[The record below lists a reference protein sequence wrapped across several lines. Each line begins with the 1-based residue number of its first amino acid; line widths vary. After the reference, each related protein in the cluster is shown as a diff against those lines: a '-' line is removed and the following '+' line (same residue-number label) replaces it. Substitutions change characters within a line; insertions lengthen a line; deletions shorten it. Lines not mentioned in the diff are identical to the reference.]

1 MQGNP
6 RQSWILDSARWI
18 PNFIYM
24 YWSPDF
30 LSVELGFGIP
40 DSLSWI
46 PDSTIFQIPQFPR
59 FGKTDYLKWGKR
71 AHLSVA
77 SWIVLMSYFRRR
89 QLLQS
94 RRKRPQIP
102 AIKNYMETTFNDYSW
117 QGNRGAKGKQG
128 LPGDP
133 GAQVRQNSDFYLTR
147 PIGHS
152 WLGWVLLSI
161 NRCIIFLQGQIGPR
175 GENGEFGLTGEMVS
189 SRKSLPYT
197 FWSCFPYFIKNVL
210 QIDSLR
216 YTSHW
221 FVTSLYMRYG
231 KTGSKNEQFV
241 SQHCCKLSWK
251 AMLRVYQPRI
261 KPVLQQISWLLQVSK
276 CQYCLFSLPLCYVIW
291 WFHSSTKPRQR
302 GFIWLP

>member
-1 MQGNP
+1 
-6 RQSWILDSARWI
+6 
-18 PNFIYM
+18 
-24 YWSPDF
+24 
-30 LSVELGFGIP
+30 
-40 DSLSWI
+40 
-46 PDSTIFQIPQFPR
+46 
-59 FGKTDYLKWGKR
+59 
-71 AHLSVA
+71 
-77 SWIVLMSYFRRR
+77 
-89 QLLQS
+89 
-94 RRKRPQIP
+94 
-102 AIKNYMETTFNDYSW
+102 METTFNDYSW

-152 WLGWVLLSI
+152 WLGWVSLSI

-189 SRKSLPYT
+189 SRKCLPYT

-231 KTGSKNEQFV
+231 KKTSNLFRNTAANWVEKQCCAFTSHESNLSCNKSAACCRFRSVSIVYFLYPYFTSSGDFTALQNQDNVVSSDYRSAALNYTLFFFKGQTGPRGNRGVSGGQGSMVSREQ
-241 SQHCCKLSWK
+241 
-251 AMLRVYQPRI
+251 
-261 KPVLQQISWLLQVSK
+261 
-276 CQYCLFSLPLCYVIW
+276 LPE
-291 WFHSSTKPRQR
+291 R
-302 GFIWLP
+302 G